1 MYYEDINIMKNEIKS
16 EKCTRYLCAILD
28 ENIFQRTYQ
37 QKKCRTA
44 MLKHQRIKC
53 NRKYLTEETT
63 EILVFLYP

>member
-1 MYYEDINIMKNEIKS
+1 MKNEIKS
-16 EKCTRYLCAILD
+16 EKCTRYLCSFLD

-63 EILVFLYP
+63 EILVFPYP